1 MEKLIREKIAAAG
14 APAVAEFLGV
24 SESALLAGLAPK
36 VGEASWEG
44 RRVCIMLPFYRTV
57 TPATAYSIM
66 ACLDRSRMMVMLD
79 FGDAFVAHTR
89 NKLASEFL
97 KTDAEWG
104 LTIDDDS
111 ILPCGNASWY
121 NGFTGFNLPEK
132 YASFNTVTRLMSHGK
147 TLVGGL
153 YFGRWKHGKPVFG
166 EGHLKKEEAYARSGP
181 HDTCIPTRWVGTGC
195 LLVHRSV
202 FLDIE
207 KKFPHLSRAANG
219 GIGQWFSS
227 GAHDLRQASQDAQA
241 VLSDRLVGESDK
253 AQRALDILTAAQHK
267 SEKNSPLDQGEDVS
281 FCIRASQ
288 AGHQPHVDMGLIV
301 GHQGSFVF
309 GPKKVGYER

>member
-1 MEKLIREKIAAAG
+1 MEKILREKIAALGPA
-14 APAVAEFLGV
+14 AVAEFLGV
-24 SESALLAGLAPK
+24 SEAALVSMLVPK

-111 ILPCGNASWY
+111 ILPCGNANWF
-121 NGFTGFNLPEK
+121 NGFTGFNLPDE
-132 YASFNTVTRLMSHGK
+132 YAGLNTVTRLMSHGK

-166 EGHLKKEEAYARSGP
+166 EGHMKKEEAYVRSGP
-181 HDTCIPTRWVGTGC
+181 HNKIIPTCWVGTGC
-195 LLVHRSV
+195 LLIHRSV

-207 KKFPHLSRAANG
+207 KKFPHLSRAENAG
-219 GIGQWFSS
+219 VGQWFSS
-227 GAHDLRQASQDAQA
+227 GAHDLQQASKSALE
-241 VLSDRLVGESDK
+241 VLSEPLVSDADRAAK
-253 AQRALDILTAAQHK
+253 ALEILSSAQHK
-267 SEKNSPLDQGEDVS
+267 SQRNSPLDQGEDVT
-281 FCIRASQ
+281 FCIRAAQ
-288 AGHQPHVDMGLIV
+288 TGHQPYVDLGLIV

-309 GPKKVGYER
+309 GPKKVGFER